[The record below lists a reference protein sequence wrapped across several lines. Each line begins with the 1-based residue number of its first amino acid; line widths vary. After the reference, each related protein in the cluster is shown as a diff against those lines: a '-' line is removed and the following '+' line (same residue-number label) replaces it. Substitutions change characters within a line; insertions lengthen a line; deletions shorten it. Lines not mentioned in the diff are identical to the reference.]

1 MTVPGGAQTE
11 EPTGA
16 ATGEPI
22 ATATEEP
29 TGEATGEPQRRR
41 LGSPKCVN
49 SGAQSDGDWGAHKW
63 RQTGEPKVTATGEP
77 TSASTGETQSPQGD
91 WGAQR
96 QTATGEPTV
105 EAAST
110 ALRDGDCASTGSE
123 RPRLPPDKCQLP
135 IAAATGEPTGAAS
148 NGASDEFQGPTP
160 TPPSDKC
167 SLLSDASENGPPN
180 GSELPRGSQAEGAE
194 AEDSALPVLA
204 PVMAAARTE
213 SGDGQAEE
221 PPAPPQEAGRSP
233 LTPPESPPAKPP
245 RVPEINEDIV
255 LPPNAPQ
262 EIPDVHCAEEVEGP
276 TDSPT
281 HELEDQS
288 KCSLGTKE
296 AAPDTLKHTSVN
308 EEAASS
314 QSIDVTSSE
323 APLTLLPVSNLP
335 VDESSN
341 EPSTD
346 STPFPAS
353 SASGACKLEDPQ
365 LPEGGQR
372 QPSAA
377 LVHEQ
382 RARRQREEK
391 GAPAHSSHA
400 SSTVGGSLPPR
411 PLIPRRTRR
420 AHPVPAARSLQ
431 TLSSNPT
438 KLSLAADRGA
448 VSNEANYR
456 KVSLPAK
463 LNEPAR
469 EAPVPKPRKV
479 SLNPFDSDEDN
490 EEERRRRSA
499 PREAPVPLPRKKI
512 SMNPF
517 ESDDDD
523 DDDGNNNQ
531 GTADS
536 SKETKP
542 AGTNPFDEDE
552 EEEEASIWKVNP
564 ATGELEF
571 KPTLSSSPATNSRSS
586 SQSSLTLQRLN
597 DSIASL
603 NAQLARTPHEPV
615 STNPFD
621 EDEDD
626 EFNEA
631 ALSRD
636 STRMSLSMGG
646 PSPMQRDGARCSL
659 PPSTRTRVG
668 RKKRPAPLPPGQ
680 RPPIRARRPSSPAAT
695 TTVSRGAARR
705 GCPSTTRQGS
715 PPRAPSTSF
724 LAPPGSSH
732 PGSRPR
738 HAARP

>member
-1 MTVPGGAQTE
+1 
-11 EPTGA
+11 
-16 ATGEPI
+16 
-22 ATATEEP
+22 
-29 TGEATGEPQRRR
+29 
-41 LGSPKCVN
+41 
-49 SGAQSDGDWGAHKW
+49 
-63 RQTGEPKVTATGEP
+63 
-77 TSASTGETQSPQGD
+77 
-91 WGAQR
+91 
-96 QTATGEPTV
+96 
-105 EAAST
+105 
-110 ALRDGDCASTGSE
+110 
-123 RPRLPPDKCQLP
+123 
-135 IAAATGEPTGAAS
+135 
-148 NGASDEFQGPTP
+148 
-160 TPPSDKC
+160 
-167 SLLSDASENGPPN
+167 
-180 GSELPRGSQAEGAE
+180 
-194 AEDSALPVLA
+194 
-204 PVMAAARTE
+204 MAAARTE

-255 LPPNAPQ
+255 LPPNVPQ

-365 LPEGGQR
+365 LPEVSAPCDDTNDSNLLPSSLSTSSHSLGSYRSLPRPSPARRSSRAGSVNLA
-372 QPSAA
+372 QPSSMSNSYDGSDRTA
-377 LVHEQ
+377 
-382 RARRQREEK
+382 EEK

-400 SSTVGGSLPPR
+400 SSTVGGSLPSSPS
-411 PLIPRRTRR
+411 IPRRTRR

-680 RPPIRARRPSSPAAT
+680 RPPIPSATPLEPRCDHDSLPRGGSTGMPLHDSPRK
-695 TTVSRGAARR
+695 S
-705 GCPSTTRQGS
+705 STGSLHILSGS
-715 PPRAPSTSF
+715 PRIQSPRK
-724 LAPPGSSH
+724 PPPPRPPPPKLSS
-732 PGSRPR
+732 SSQTRN
-738 HAARP
+738 

>member
-1 MTVPGGAQTE
+1 MH
-11 EPTGA
+11 
-16 ATGEPI
+16 
-22 ATATEEP
+22 
-29 TGEATGEPQRRR
+29 R
-41 LGSPKCVN
+41 L
-49 SGAQSDGDWGAHKW
+49 AD
-63 RQTGEPKVTATGEP
+63 
-77 TSASTGETQSPQGD
+77 
-91 WGAQR
+91 
-96 QTATGEPTV
+96 
-105 EAAST
+105 
-110 ALRDGDCASTGSE
+110 
-123 RPRLPPDKCQLP
+123 
-135 IAAATGEPTGAAS
+135 
-148 NGASDEFQGPTP
+148 
-160 TPPSDKC
+160 
-167 SLLSDASENGPPN
+167 
-180 GSELPRGSQAEGAE
+180 
-194 AEDSALPVLA
+194 
-204 PVMAAARTE
+204 
-213 SGDGQAEE
+213 
-221 PPAPPQEAGRSP
+221 
-233 LTPPESPPAKPP
+233 
-245 RVPEINEDIV
+245 
-255 LPPNAPQ
+255 
-262 EIPDVHCAEEVEGP
+262 
-276 TDSPT
+276 
-281 HELEDQS
+281 
-288 KCSLGTKE
+288 
-296 AAPDTLKHTSVN
+296 
-308 EEAASS
+308 
-314 QSIDVTSSE
+314 
-323 APLTLLPVSNLP
+323 
-335 VDESSN
+335 
-341 EPSTD
+341 
-346 STPFPAS
+346 
-353 SASGACKLEDPQ
+353 
-365 LPEGGQR
+365 
-372 QPSAA
+372 
-377 LVHEQ
+377 
-382 RARRQREEK
+382 
-391 GAPAHSSHA
+391 
-400 SSTVGGSLPPR
+400 
-411 PLIPRRTRR
+411 
-420 AHPVPAARSLQ
+420 
-431 TLSSNPT
+431 PT

-680 RPPIRARRPSSPAAT
+680 VSGGRWFSARKTA
-695 TTVSRGAARR
+695 
-705 GCPSTTRQGS
+705 STIY
-715 PPRAPSTSF
+715 
-724 LAPPGSSH
+724 
-732 PGSRPR
+732 
-738 HAARP
+738 